1 MHISISSKKNLNH
14 SSQKI
19 GRNQR
24 WRVEQLF
31 VLILCIASSI
41 RIFLFAAGFPVFTNV
56 DEHAHFDLI
65 CKYSKGK
72 IPTGLG
78 KYDHDANRMILLYG
92 SLEYLYNPSDFPTGE
107 IPPPI
112 WKLPPKAQ
120 EFVLEKRLEKVK
132 DDLNHE
138 STQPPVYYYVAA
150 LWYKLG
156 QVLQIGNGFIL
167 YWVRFLNI
175 IIYSMLIWLSYM
187 FARKYYYEDAFLRLS
202 LPLVLAFFPQDV
214 FFSINNDVL
223 TPLVFT
229 AALLCLFDCLIS
241 ESNGLAF
248 YLLTG
253 LLIATA
259 FLVKITAFVIF
270 IMLGFVVILK
280 AIRLKNERRFSDGMP
295 ALAILALSALA
306 PAGLWLLRNYFVLG
320 DITGST
326 AKINMLTWT
335 AKPFTT
341 IWDHPIFTPAGALT
355 FWSELMKT
363 FWRGEITWHG
373 ERLSWDFAD
382 GFYWIS
388 SSVFLIAFIYSLL
401 LMRLQTKSK
410 IIDIANFI
418 VFGASILFMA
428 GISISYDYG
437 NCWYPSQE
445 HPYFTSGRLISDALV
460 PFLILYLQGFKILTS
475 RLKSYIRW
483 AALGVIIALMLAS
496 EIALSIPVF
505 GSAYNMFHLH

>member
-1 MHISISSKKNLNH
+1 MPRSPSFNKYLYH

-19 GRNQR
+19 NRDQKL
-24 WRVEQLF
+24 RVEYLF
-31 VLILCIASSI
+31 VIILCIVASI
-41 RIFLFAAGFPVFTNV
+41 RIFLFSAGFPVFTNV

-72 IPTGLG
+72 IPTGLW

-92 SLEYLYNPSDFPTGE
+92 SPEYLYYPADLPTGE

-112 WKLPPKAQ
+112 WKLPPKIQ

-138 STQPPVYYYVAA
+138 STQPPVYYFIAT

-156 QVLQIGNGFIL
+156 QALRIGNGFIL

-175 IIYSMLIWLSYM
+175 IIYSMLIWLSYI
-187 FARKYYYEDAFLRLS
+187 FVRKYYHEDTFLRLS
-202 LPLVLAFFPQDV
+202 LPLILAFFPQDV

-229 AALLCLFDCLIS
+229 AAFLCLLDCLIS
-241 ESNGLAF
+241 ESKGLAF
-248 YLLTG
+248 HLLTG

-270 IMLGFVVILK
+270 IMLGFVIILK
-280 AIRLKNERRFSDGMP
+280 AIRLKNERKFSEGMP
-295 ALAILALSALA
+295 ALAILVLSALL
-306 PAGLWLLRNYFVLG
+306 PAGLWLLRNYLVLG
-320 DITGST
+320 DITGSA

-335 AKPFTT
+335 AKPFTA

-363 FWRGEITWHG
+363 FWRGEITWYG

-401 LMRLQTKSK
+401 LMRPRTKSK
-410 IIDIANFI
+410 IIDIANLI
-418 VFGASILFMA
+418 VFGASVLLMA

-437 NCWYPSQE
+437 TCWYPSQE
-445 HPYFTSGRLISDALV
+445 HPYFTSGRLISGALV

-475 RLKSYIRW
+475 RLKSGTRW
-483 AALGVIIALMLAS
+483 AALGAIIALMLVS
-496 EIALSIPVF
+496 EIVLSIPVF